1 MTEKLTT
8 KLPFG
13 VTVAGGT
20 QQEHDFL
27 RRRGEFAIAYCAA
40 KNWDAENLTIEQ
52 VLEIR
57 SQPGWKTPGQEQ
69 A

>member
-1 MTEKLTT
+1 MTEKLTI

-20 QQEHDFL
+20 HDFL

-40 KNWDAENLTIEQ
+40 KDWDAENLTIEQ

>member
-20 QQEHDFL
+20 HDFL

-40 KNWDAENLTIEQ
+40 KDWDAENLTIEQ